1 MDRAVAKGL
10 ESELSAGK
18 SAEEALRIT
27 TEKLSALE
35 LEAEALREN
44 ERSREAHL
52 NAAVKAAVKR
62 AATKTVAKKAST
74 KKTAKKA

>member
-1 MDRAVAKGL
+1 MEAHVAKLRVDRAVAKGL
-10 ESELSAGK
+10 EEELSAGK

-44 ERSREAHL
+44 ERQGR
-52 NAAVKAAVKR
+52 R
-62 AATKTVAKKAST
+62 T
-74 KKTAKKA
+74 